1 MTKQISFDQI
11 EFVTHGVYDTF
22 PGKLN
27 PIAAAIRGESE
38 MGGGGLGKVLG
49 IALAIAVPFVAPYIA
64 GAIASSALGA
74 AAGATFMAGA
84 GGVLASAATGAVLG
98 GAGSAL
104 TGGDWRRGALFGGL
118 GSGFT
123 QGMGGFGST
132 NNPVFGSATTQNAG
146 FFGPQGTAVYGQGA
160 SNAVAQGADDITSLA
175 GAADDVTAA
184 NATLQGQPQTLQ
196 ATNASGV
203 SNTLSTQPSVVSPNA
218 SLTATPGVN
227 TVAAGS
233 TPSPYSLYQPG
244 ATLTNPAGGVS
255 AGTGVGLR
263 APAGFDLAARPT
275 TFTGELAARFTNP
288 SRLADMAIMSTP
300 QIIGQ
305 VYATQAGKEQQD
317 RIDAYQKELKALE
330 GKDQAAYELKRQE
343 AESYIANAKNI
354 NPSYWAQMS
363 ANQANI
369 TGARRLAESYRD
381 APMAGLR
388 DLSGERRRDALALTQ
403 NVGTAYNQGY
413 QSGVG
418 MRDQGIRTG
427 YSMIPNAPRTALEG
441 QRQVAGMYADLDN
454 TRAAAAQG
462 ASQTASYFT
471 YPFLSNYRNE
481 RV

>member
-1 MTKQISFDQI
+1 
-11 EFVTHGVYDTF
+11 
-22 PGKLN
+22 
-27 PIAAAIRGESE
+27 

-49 IALAIAVPFVAPYIA
+49 IALAIAVPFVAPMLA
-64 GAIASSALGA
+64 SAVFGASV
-74 AAGATFMAGA
+74 MAGA
-84 GGVLASAATGAVLG
+84 VTGTLATAATGAVLG
-98 GAGSAL
+98 GIGSSL
-104 TGGDWRRGALFGGL
+104 TGGDWKRGALFGGL
-118 GSGFT
+118 GAGFT

-132 NNPVFGSATTQNAG
+132 NNPLFGQATTTNAG
-146 FFGPQGTAVYGQGA
+146 WFGPTGAPVLGQGSTSANAQGLVGTADEVVG
-160 SNAVAQGADDITSLA
+160 A
-175 GAADDVTAA
+175 GAIDDVTAA

-196 ATNASGV
+196 AVPTNASGV
-203 SNTLSTQPSVVSPNA
+203 SNTLSTQPSIVSPNA
-218 SLTATPGVN
+218 NLTATPGVN

-233 TPSPYSLYQPG
+233 TTSPYSLYQPG

-317 RIDAYQKELKALE
+317 RIDAYQKELKTLE

-381 APMAGLR
+381 TPMAGLR

-454 TRAAAAQG
+454 TRAQAAQG
-462 ASQTASYFT
+462 VAQTASYFT
-471 YPFLSNYRNE
+471 YPFLSNNRNNRNE

>member
-38 MGGGGLGKVLG
+38 MGGGGGLGKVLG
-49 IALAIAVPFVAPYIA
+49 IALAIAVPFVAPYVA
-64 GAIASSALGA
+64 SAVFGASV
-74 AAGATFMAGA
+74 MAGA
-84 GGVLASAATGAVLG
+84 VSGTLAAAATGAVLG
-98 GAGSAL
+98 GAGAAL
-104 TGGDWRRGALFGGL
+104 TGGDWKKGALFGGL

-132 NNPVFGSATTQNAG
+132 NNPVFGQATTQNAG
-146 FFGPQGTAVYGQGA
+146 FFGPTGTPALGQG
-160 SNAVAQGADDITSLA
+160 SGSAVAQSGDIVNVA
-175 GAADDVTAA
+175 GAADDTATALA
-184 NATLQGQPQTLQ
+184 NQPQTIQ
-196 ATNASGV
+196 ATNV
-203 SNTLSTQPSVVSPNA
+203 SNVGNTLSTQPSVVSPNA
-218 SLTATPGVN
+218 SLTATPGADAVLSGATN
-227 TVAAGS
+227 TA
-233 TPSPYSLYQPG
+233 TSPYSLYQPG
-244 ATLTNPAGGVS
+244 ATLTSPPGGV
-255 AGTGVGLR
+255 GVR
-263 APAGFDLAARPT
+263 VPAGFDLAAAKPT
-275 TFTGELAARFTNP
+275 TFTGELASRFTNP

-317 RIDAYQKELKALE
+317 RIDQYQRELKTLE
-330 GKDQAAYELKRQE
+330 GKDQAAYEIKRKE
-343 AESYIANAKNI
+343 AEEYIANAKNI

>member
-38 MGGGGLGKVLG
+38 MGGGGGLGKVLG
-49 IALAIAVPFVAPYIA
+49 IALAIAVPFVAPYVA
-64 GAIASSALGA
+64 SAVFGASV
-74 AAGATFMAGA
+74 MAGA
-84 GGVLASAATGAVLG
+84 VSGTLAAAATGAVLG
-98 GAGSAL
+98 GVGASL
-104 TGGDWRRGALFGGL
+104 TGGDWKKGALFGGL
-118 GSGFT
+118 GAGFT

-132 NNPVFGSATTQNAG
+132 NNPVFGQATTQNAG
-146 FFGPQGTAVYGQGA
+146 FFGPQGTAVYGQG
-160 SNAVAQGADDITSLA
+160 SGSAVAQSGDIVNVA
-175 GAADDVTAA
+175 GAVDETGAVLA
-184 NATLQGQPQTLQ
+184 NQPQTIQ
-196 ATNASGV
+196 ATNV
-203 SNTLSTQPSVVSPNA
+203 SNVGNTLSTQPAQSYAGAN
-218 SLTATPGVN
+218 LTTTATPGADAVLSGATN
-227 TVAAGS
+227 TAA
-233 TPSPYSLYQPG
+233 TSPYSLYQPG
-244 ATLTNPAGGVS
+244 ATLTSPTGGV
-255 AGTGVGLR
+255 GIRV
-263 APAGFDLAARPT
+263 PAGFDLAAKPT
-275 TFTGELAARFTNP
+275 TFTGELASRFTNP

-330 GKDQAAYELKRQE
+330 GKDQAAYELKRKE
-343 AESYIANAKNI
+343 AEEYIANAKNI

-381 APMAGLR
+381 TPMAGLR

-427 YSMIPNAPRTALEG
+427 YSMIPNAPRGALEG

-454 TRAAAAQG
+454 TRAQAAQG
-462 ASQTASYFT
+462 VSQTASYFT
-471 YPFLSNYRNE
+471 YPFLSNYR
-481 RV
+481 V